1 MSAPGGLVL
10 SPWCGQLTVGGQFT
24 SAAVTRLEF
33 HRPSELSG
41 LQPLESHRP
50 SELSGLQ
57 PLEGRE
63 VWYIV
68 VVNLA
73 PRG

>member
-10 SPWCGQLTVGGQFT
+10 SPWCGQHTVGGQFT
-24 SAAVTRLEF
+24 SAAVTRLE
-33 HRPSELSG
+33 
-41 LQPLESHRP
+41 SHRP
-50 SELSGLQ
+50 SGLSGLQ